1 MSKNN
6 MGYKAVLKQK
16 EYMKIIIAS
25 IINRFGDSV
34 DAVAYTW
41 LVYELTGN
49 AGWSALIFGLNKLPS
64 IIVTPFAGAWVE
76 GHKKKSIMVWTDV
89 IRAVCVACIAT
100 FYLFGLLQ
108 PWILVVT
115 TLIISTAEAYR
126 GPASTALTPQV
137 LSKEYYEYGMSLL
150 SSASTVVEI
159 VGTAAAA
166 GIIAVL
172 GTSGAI
178 YVDML
183 TFLASALVIA
193 CVRAKE
199 ENLKAAGFECK
210 AYIKTFTEGIHYVKG
225 NRKIVFFIGACI
237 FLNAI
242 LVPFN
247 SLQAPLVCEILGG
260 GAEVLSILGI
270 AVMAGMLLGSITY
283 PMVRQRV
290 NGKFLFVF
298 GGACIGLYYI
308 ALVVCKPLY
317 KSLLMVYILSGIM
330 SVAFGY
336 FITLLM
342 SFVQVEFVKQ
352 TDEHFLARAASIM
365 TAFSSA
371 ATPVTSF
378 LVSAI
383 VLKVSTAHIFLVAG
397 VLDIAG
403 CGLLL
408 LSKSLGDEETEPVEE
423 LQHTTF

>member
-1 MSKNN
+1 MSKEKIS
-6 MGYKAVLKQK
+6 YRTILKQR
-16 EYMKIIIAS
+16 EYMKIILAS

-34 DAVAYTW
+34 DAIAFTW

-49 AGWSALIFGLNKLPS
+49 AGWSALIFGLNKAPS
-64 IIVTPFAGAWVE
+64 ILFTPLAGAWVE
-76 GHKKKSIMVWTDV
+76 GHRKKSVMIWTDV
-89 IRAVCVACIAT
+89 IRALCVACIASC
-100 FYLFGLLQ
+100 YVAGVLQ

-137 LSKEYYEYGMSLL
+137 LQKEYYEYGMSLL

-159 VGTAAAA
+159 IGTAAAA

-183 TFLASALVIA
+183 TFLVSALVIV
-193 CVRAKE
+193 CVRTKE
-199 ENLKAAGFECK
+199 ENLKTAKFEYKEYGK
-210 AYIKTFTEGIHYVKG
+210 ALTEGIHYVGG
-225 NRKIVFFIGACI
+225 NKRIVFFIGACI

-283 PMVRQRV
+283 PMVRQHV
-290 NGKFLFVF
+290 SGKFLFAF
-298 GGACIGLYYI
+298 GGVCIGAYYI
-308 ALVVCKPLY
+308 ALVCCKPLY
-317 KSLLMVYILSGIM
+317 DNVWSLYLLSGIL
-330 SVAFGY
+330 SVTFGY

-342 SFVQVEFVKQ
+342 SFVQVEFIKQ
-352 TDEHFLARAASIM
+352 TDEQFLARAASIM

-371 ATPVTSF
+371 ATPITSF
-378 LVSAI
+378 LVSAV
-383 VLKVSTAHIFLVAG
+383 VLKVSTEHIFLVAG
-397 VLDIAG
+397 ILDVVG
-403 CGLLL
+403 CGMLLL
-408 LSKSLGDEETEPVEE
+408 TKSLDEEKTPLTIGEAE
-423 LQHTTF
+423 